1 MTKPMCNLDSTHEE
15 SARLPHAHEWGGSP
29 HPEAWCALQFAD
41 LPSDVIAVVAEVR
54 FSLESYNGYPR
65 DCSLDRYGALKKV
78 YL

>member
-1 MTKPMCNLDSTHEE
+1 MAKPMCNLDSTHEE

-54 FSLESYNGYPR
+54 FSLESYSGYIR
-65 DCSLDRYGALKKV
+65 GTAH
-78 YL
+78 